1 MKNHSG
7 FALVELMVVVAII
20 GIITAI
26 AIPYYNNYKKT
37 ACDQAA
43 LTDLYN
49 IRAAVQKYLTDETL
63 KGGSV
68 VSDVPSAVTAVLL
81 PANVG
86 LYGYPGPTTKC
97 HVVITGSGSTVTSIT
112 YLGTDQGL
120 KGWSLDMAGGKGPI
134 ALSVASGTT
143 TATGTETTDTGT
155 TDTGTTTTG
164 TTTTGTGGGTT
175 TAWAQLAAGLGTT
188 EADLK
193 ARAGIKDDKAEI
205 SWGQIQK
212 LTGKTVAELKALAGV
227 AK

>member
-63 KGGSV
+63 KGASV
-68 VSDVPSAVTAVLL
+68 VSDVPAAVTAVLL

-97 HVVITGSGSTVTSIT
+97 GVAISGSGSTVTSIT

-143 TATGTETTDTGT
+143 TATGTET